1 MILALAI
8 TIPTFLI
15 NGLEGFDAPIQ
26 SFAPLESW
34 AMTAGERLLIMMAMG
49 LLAAILHSAA
59 GMLMSEKARGNVAPM
74 AVMVG
79 FMLVSLFA
87 TVPDQYRALAQAW
100 DLVPGNVLSAT
111 GPFGVRLF
119 QIFGR
124 YLAAWQVVPF
134 VYLAVAAAC
143 IVLGGRLYKNYQ
155 VSGR

>member
-1 MILALAI
+1 
-8 TIPTFLI
+8 
-15 NGLEGFDAPIQ
+15 
-26 SFAPLESW
+26 
-34 AMTAGERLLIMMAMG
+34 MTWLLIMMAMG

-79 FMLVSLFA
+79 FMLVSLFV

-124 YLAAWQVVPF
+124 YPAAWQVVPF

-143 IVLGGRLYKNYQ
+143 IVLGGSLYKNYQ

>member
-1 MILALAI
+1 M
-8 TIPTFLI
+8 
-15 NGLEGFDAPIQ
+15 
-26 SFAPLESW
+26 
-34 AMTAGERLLIMMAMG
+34 
-49 LLAAILHSAA
+49 
-59 GMLMSEKARGNVAPM
+59 
-74 AVMVG
+74 
-79 FMLVSLFA
+79 
-87 TVPDQYRALAQAW
+87 
-100 DLVPGNVLSAT
+100 VPGNVLSAT